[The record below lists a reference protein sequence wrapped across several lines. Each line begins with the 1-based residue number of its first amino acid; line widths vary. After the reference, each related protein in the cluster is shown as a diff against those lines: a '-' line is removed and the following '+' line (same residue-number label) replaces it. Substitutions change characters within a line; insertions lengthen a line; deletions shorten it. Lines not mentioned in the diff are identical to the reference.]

1 MAVAAHPDD
10 IEFMMGGTL
19 VLLKQAGYQTHYL
32 TVANGSCGSKEH
44 SAARIRAIRASE
56 ARAAAAVLGAV
67 FHRSLVNDL
76 EVFFDE
82 RILRRLAAV
91 IREVKPSVLLVP
103 SPQDYMEDHTN
114 ACRLAV
120 TAAFVRGMRNFRA
133 RPPRRPVAGEVTV
146 YHAMPHGL
154 RDPLRRRVMPGAF
167 VNTTSV
173 HEIKKAALGQHQSQ
187 QSWLDVSQR
196 LNQYLQTMEEFSREV
211 GRLSGRFEHA
221 EGWRRRLHYGF
232 CAELADPLQEA
243 LGEDCWINPRYEA
256 ALEGGEEL

>member
-1 MAVAAHPDD
+1 
-10 IEFMMGGTL
+10 
-19 VLLKQAGYQTHYL
+19 
-32 TVANGSCGSKEH
+32 
-44 SAARIRAIRASE
+44 
-56 ARAAAAVLGAV
+56 
-67 FHRSLVNDL
+67 
-76 EVFFDE
+76 
-82 RILRRLAAV
+82 
-91 IREVKPSVLLVP
+91 
-103 SPQDYMEDHTN
+103 
-114 ACRLAV
+114 
-120 TAAFVRGMRNFRA
+120 
-133 RPPRRPVAGEVTV
+133 
-146 YHAMPHGL
+146 
-154 RDPLRRRVMPGAF
+154 MPGAF